1 MADARAGAPGINE
14 PAIPIEIGEQHRPEK
29 GPRRFRVGPADHD
42 KFRRVEA
49 RMLRKIAR
57 QQLLGKQSK
66 ISDRPVTARPIENEH
81 EIVART

>member
-1 MADARAGAPGINE
+1 MKWKRAAT
-14 PAIPIEIGEQHRPEK
+14 
-29 GPRRFRVGPADHD
+29 
-42 KFRRVEA
+42 A